1 MQGALSKVAGVTEV
15 ISVTPAK
22 NQAVVKVEKGQVDNA
37 ALVAAVEADPRF
49 KASIVMPKAATEKVT
64 LKVTGM
70 TCEACPAKVEA
81 ALGKVDGVTEVISV
95 STDSNTALV
104 KVEKDK
110 VTADDLTTAVKTA
123 GFTAEVLHIDAVT
136 LKVTGMTCEAC
147 PAKVEAALG
156 KVDGVTEVI
165 SVSTADKMAVVKV
178 EKGKVTADD
187 LTTAV
192 KTAGFTAEVVMP
204 EVKEV
209 TLKVTGM
216 MCDAC
221 PAKVE
226 AALSKVDGVT
236 EVISVSFA
244 DKTAVVKVEKGKV
257 TADALIK
264 AIAGAHPGFNA
275 EIAK

>member
-49 KASIVMPKAATEKVT
+49 KASVVMPKAATEKVT

-192 KTAGFTAEVVMP
+192 KTAGFTAEVLHIDA
-204 EVKEV
+204 V

-216 MCDAC
+216 TCEAC

-226 AALSKVDGVT
+226 AALGKVDGVT

-257 TADALIK
+257 TADALIE

>member
-49 KASIVMPKAATEKVT
+49 KASVVMPKAATEKVT

-104 KVEKDK
+104 KVVKDK

-165 SVSTADKMAVVKV
+165 SVSTDSNTALVKVVKD
-178 EKGKVTADD
+178 KVTADD

-192 KTAGFTAEVVMP
+192 KTAGFTAEVLHIDA
-204 EVKEV
+204 V

-216 MCDAC
+216 TCEAC

-226 AALSKVDGVT
+226 AALGKVDGVT
-236 EVISVSFA
+236 EVVSVSFA

-257 TADALIK
+257 TADALIE

-275 EIAK
+275 EVAK

>member
-49 KASIVMPKAATEKVT
+49 KASVVMPKAATEKVT

-104 KVEKDK
+104 KVVKD
-110 VTADDLTTAVKTA
+110 
-123 GFTAEVLHIDAVT
+123 
-136 LKVTGMTCEAC
+136 
-147 PAKVEAALG
+147 
-156 KVDGVTEVI
+156 
-165 SVSTADKMAVVKV
+165 
-178 EKGKVTADD
+178 KVTADD

-204 EVKEV
+204 KVKEV

-216 MCDAC
+216 MCEAC

-226 AALSKVDGVT
+226 AALGKVDGVT
-236 EVISVSFA
+236 EVVSVSFA

-257 TADALIK
+257 TADALIE